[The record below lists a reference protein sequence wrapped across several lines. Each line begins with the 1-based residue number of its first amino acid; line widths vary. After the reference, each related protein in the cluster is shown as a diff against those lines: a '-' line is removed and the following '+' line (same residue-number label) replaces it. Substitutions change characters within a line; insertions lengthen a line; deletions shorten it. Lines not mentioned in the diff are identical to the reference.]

1 LYDRWI
7 EKSRDSPIIEGGR
20 NGGTMALRKT
30 TVFLMFFLIVAPL
43 FSEPEAVPEGFGSLI
58 LGLDMEEV
66 KNNLLEDPNFDFAG
80 DPDVSLLMR
89 PNESLIECRGFS
101 FIHRAYFQFHE
112 NILYTISLI
121 MNAEMIDHY
130 ALYTTFVEK
139 YGPPARL
146 SPSEAVWESER
157 FLFSLERP
165 LTVKYLDKETFEALR
180 QQGIMEKSV
189 ESLSREQ
196 FLELF

>member
-1 LYDRWI
+1 
-7 EKSRDSPIIEGGR
+7 
-20 NGGTMALRKT
+20 MALKKT
-30 TVFLMFFLIVAPL
+30 PVLFLLLFIVTPL
-43 FSEPEAVPEGFGSLI
+43 FSEPEATPEGFGSLI

-66 KNNLLEDPNFDFAG
+66 KNNLSEDPNFDFVG

-101 FIHRAYFQFHE
+101 YIHRAYFQFHE
-112 NILYTISLI
+112 NILYTISLV
-121 MNAEMIDHY
+121 MNPEMIDHY
-130 ALYTTFVEK
+130 ALYTTFVGK
-139 YGPPARL
+139 YGPPVRL

-180 QQGIMEKSV
+180 RQGIMEKSV
-189 ESLSREQ
+189 ETLSREQ